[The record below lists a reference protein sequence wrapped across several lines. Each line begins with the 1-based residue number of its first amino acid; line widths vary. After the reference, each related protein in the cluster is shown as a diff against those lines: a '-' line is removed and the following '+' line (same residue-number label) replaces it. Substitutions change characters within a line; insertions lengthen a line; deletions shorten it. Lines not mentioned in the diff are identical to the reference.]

1 VVPGELARSHL
12 FQLLTAKDPDDR
24 MPQKDDPLPAAQI
37 ALLERW
43 IKDGA
48 KFDGPDPK
56 KPFAS
61 FSATGPQP
69 DPPASYVRPVPVL
82 ALAFG
87 GDGKELA
94 AGGYH
99 EITIWDAANGTL
111 LRRIKNVA
119 QQTQAL
125 AFSPGGALLA
135 AASGT
140 PGKIGE
146 VKLFNPGTGALLQ
159 TLVTGG
165 DIMLALA
172 FSPDGQQLATA
183 GSDNTVRLFD
193 VATGQQLFAVEQHAD
208 WVLGLAFSP
217 DGGTIASASRD
228 KTARLL
234 GAKTGELEQTYAG
247 HSGAVFD
254 VAFSGDGKRVFSAS
268 RDKEIHIWDVKDA
281 KKIAEIGGFDGE
293 VVKLCAS
300 SNQVFS
306 ICTDRL
312 ARQHSIAGKKT
323 ELVRTL
329 EGHADVIYSLAL
341 HQPTHRL
348 ATGSFDGEVRVWD
361 ADSGTQQTNFIA
373 APGYR
378 NRNVSSAR

>member
-1 VVPGELARSHL
+1 MPPTLWLQESVCVGLLLMLGLLQIGAATLNAANLAPPDDTVIFSRDIAPVLVQKCVTCHGPEKAKGKYRADSFEALLKPGSSGELPVVPGELARSHL
-12 FQLLTAKDPDDR
+12 FQLLTAKDSDDR

-56 KPFAS
+56 KPFTS

-208 WVLGLAFSP
+208 AVKRSRCSVSKHHSLTLSGL
-217 DGGTIASASRD
+217 SR
-228 KTARLL
+228 TRA
-234 GAKTGELEQTYAG
+234 
-247 HSGAVFD
+247 
-254 VAFSGDGKRVFSAS
+254 
-268 RDKEIHIWDVKDA
+268 
-281 KKIAEIGGFDGE
+281 
-293 VVKLCAS
+293 
-300 SNQVFS
+300 
-306 ICTDRL
+306 
-312 ARQHSIAGKKT
+312 
-323 ELVRTL
+323 
-329 EGHADVIYSLAL
+329 
-341 HQPTHRL
+341 P
-348 ATGSFDGEVRVWD
+348 AT
-361 ADSGTQQTNFIA
+361 
-373 APGYR
+373 
-378 NRNVSSAR
+378 